1 MSELIFSVK
10 AQSGSA
16 TRTDVEARGFSIVV
30 DEPPSLGGD
39 DAGPNPVE
47 YLLAALAGCINVV
60 GHLVARE
67 MGFELRALDMQL
79 EGALNPAR
87 FLNTS
92 TEERAGY
99 KAVDV
104 RLRVDAD
111 ADEQTLVEWARAVEA
126 RCPVSDNI
134 GHATPVRLT
143 VNS

>member
-1 MSELIFSVK
+1 
-10 AQSGSA
+10 
-16 TRTDVEARGFSIVV
+16 
-30 DEPPSLGGD
+30 
-39 DAGPNPVE
+39 
-47 YLLAALAGCINVV
+47 
-60 GHLVARE
+60 